1 MLMSRQRSDVTQL
14 LAVVAA
20 GFAVVLGGLML
31 IGGLGV
37 AYALATS
44 IQPPLQYLDA
54 AILIGVGAVNVWASL
69 HFRTKQRP
77 AVLASAVATTTL
89 VVYLAVIDDLGE
101 PFLVH
106 LLYLA
111 LLAALAY
118 SGRSIRA
125 TA

>member
-1 MLMSRQRSDVTQL
+1 MSKQRADVTQL

-37 AYALATS
+37 AYAIATS
-44 IQPPLQYLDA
+44 VQPPLQYVDA
-54 AILIGVGAVNVWASL
+54 AMLIGVGAVNVWAGL

-77 AVLASAVATTTL
+77 AVFASAVATATL
-89 VVYLAVIDDLGE
+89 MAYLAIIGDLGE
-101 PFLVH
+101 PFLLH

-111 LLAALAY
+111 LLAALGS
-118 SGRSIRA
+118 SGRLIRA